1 MEKNAEYCYQ
11 LFYFMH
17 MFIATLF
24 CKKKKI
30 QIFKIY
36 IKMGAIYFKLCL
48 IIIKTSVC
56 MSCCTFFEIGQCGVF
71 QQVGLLG
78 LNYVSSFKV
87 LLQKSYL
94 ILEHYHIQ
102 YPHIRL

>member
-1 MEKNAEYCYQ
+1 MQNTVINYVILCLLQ
-11 LFYFMH
+11 LFF
-17 MFIATLF
+17 A
-24 CKKKKI
+24 KKKF
-30 QIFKIY
+30 QIYNIY

-48 IIIKTSVC
+48 IIIITSVC

-87 LLQKSYL
+87 LLQNSYL